1 MAQFG
6 GSWARFSID
15 FEGFL
20 GPRAGVELGLLGLLH
35 IMLSWLLDARFMGL
49 GVIFRGSGIIL
60 EEPQQRQN
68 DWRAFW
74 RGFTGK
80 PLSESGFCRPSPWET
95 TFEKGFLQSP
105 PQVLPKA
112 SEIR

>member
-6 GSWARFSID
+6 GPWARFSID

-20 GPRAGVELGLLGLLH
+20 GPHAGEDLGLLGLLH

-60 EEPQQRQN
+60 ERFGLEFEP
-68 DWRAFW
+68 
-74 RGFTGK
+74 
-80 PLSESGFCRPSPWET
+80 
-95 TFEKGFLQSP
+95 
-105 PQVLPKA
+105 
-112 SEIR
+112 